1 MLGKEESGVSAAH
14 INLRSIART
23 QAKWHKPSLHHQFQV
38 AFNKLAHTAA

>member
-14 INLRSIART
+14 INLSSIART
-23 QAKWHKPSLHHQFQV
+23 QAELHNQSLRHQCHE